1 MIYCNYFL
9 KDWALLSKWQIK
21 VFLRPSVNSKIDVGI
36 SVIEELKC
44 MLKTIKFMRAMS
56 KL

>member
-21 VFLRPSVNSKIDVGI
+21 VFLRPSVNSKIDVDI